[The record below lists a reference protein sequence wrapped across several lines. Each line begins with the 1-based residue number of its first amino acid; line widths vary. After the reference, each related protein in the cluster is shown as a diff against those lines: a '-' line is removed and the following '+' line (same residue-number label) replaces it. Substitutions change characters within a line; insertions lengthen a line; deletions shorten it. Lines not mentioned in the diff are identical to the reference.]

1 MYQLSFRGIATALF
15 VACAP
20 LVSAADAHA
29 AALRPATPAVFMH
42 SNADAWCLQGD
53 TAGVDCSFSNRS
65 QCEATAAGGLGEC
78 VPMMPGMR
86 ERD

>member
-29 AALRPATPAVFMH
+29 AALRPATAAVFMR
-42 SNADAWCLQGD
+42 SNSDAWCLQGD
-53 TAGVDCSFSNRS
+53 TAGVNCSFSTRS

-78 VPMMPGMR
+78 VPMVPGRR

>member
-20 LVSAADAHA
+20 LVSAVDADAA
-29 AALRPATPAVFMH
+29 TLRPARAAVVMQ
-42 SNADAWCLQGD
+42 NTLDAWCLQGD
-53 TAGVDCSFSNRS
+53 TAGIDCSFNNRS

-78 VPMMPGMR
+78 VPMMPAMR